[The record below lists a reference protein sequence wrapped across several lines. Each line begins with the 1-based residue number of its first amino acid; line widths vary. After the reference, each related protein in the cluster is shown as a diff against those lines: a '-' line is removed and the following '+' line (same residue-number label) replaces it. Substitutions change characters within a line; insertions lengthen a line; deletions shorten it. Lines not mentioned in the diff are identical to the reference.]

1 MKSIW
6 TDEFLR
12 WDVSDFDPNCTSIK
26 TRARKLWTPDA
37 VFVNTLEL
45 TQVVSPDQLWLSVTN
60 EGQVS
65 MTLASFVT
73 LRCSME
79 ISDFPFDT
87 QRCPLTVA
95 IWTYEKKELKL
106 NLYAPPT
113 LSDVISHSSEFKTI
127 SLDAMEID
135 NMDTNQTFSE
145 LHYTLVL
152 KRFPEYYIFVIII
165 PSLLLTSLC
174 IIGIFTPSSNI
185 FERNERVTLGLTTLL
200 SMAVILN
207 IVADQMPKSSEG
219 LPLLGY
225 FILSQIGVCGLAI
238 ILSTIEILL
247 HQRANT
253 RAWNVPQLLAKS
265 VKIASLSPPS
275 TDKEHTLNEDQ
286 KYVRIQRM
294 KDVQDGNAMVEEN
307 SALLT
312 GIVKEACE
320 RMQRLSAMIERYIDA
335 QEQKE
340 IAERFW
346 MQFFDCIDTV
356 LLAAMLIVNS
366 VLTFIMFQ

>member
-1 MKSIW
+1 
-6 TDEFLR
+6 
-12 WDVSDFDPNCTSIK
+12 
-26 TRARKLWTPDA
+26 
-37 VFVNTLEL
+37 
-45 TQVVSPDQLWLSVTN
+45 
-60 EGQVS
+60 
-65 MTLASFVT
+65 
-73 LRCSME
+73 
-79 ISDFPFDT
+79 
-87 QRCPLTVA
+87 
-95 IWTYEKKELKL
+95 
-106 NLYAPPT
+106 
-113 LSDVISHSSEFKTI
+113 
-127 SLDAMEID
+127 MEID

-152 KRFPEYYIFVIII
+152 KRFPEYYIFFIII

-225 FILSQIGVCGLAI
+225 FILGQIGGCGLAI

-253 RAWNVPQLLAKS
+253 RAWNVPELLAKS
-265 VKIASLSPPS
+265 VKIASLSLPS

-286 KYVRIQRM
+286 KYLRIQRV
-294 KDVQDGNAMVEEN
+294 KDIQNDNTKVEEN

-312 GIVKEACE
+312 GIVKEACK
-320 RMQRLSAMIERYIDA
+320 RLQRLSVMIERYIDA

-356 LLAAMLIVNS
+356 LLTAMLIVNS
-366 VLTFIMFQ
+366 VLTFIMLR